1 MIPYILISIIYIY
14 IHYLYIHISI
24 QMLTTDKEATLVQ
37 TYMAQVFCFE
47 ILVEPEACRVD

>member
-1 MIPYILISIIYIY
+1 MIPYILISINIY

-24 QMLTTDKEATLVQ
+24 QMLTTDKEATRVQ
-37 TYMAQVFCFE
+37 TYMAQVFFFE